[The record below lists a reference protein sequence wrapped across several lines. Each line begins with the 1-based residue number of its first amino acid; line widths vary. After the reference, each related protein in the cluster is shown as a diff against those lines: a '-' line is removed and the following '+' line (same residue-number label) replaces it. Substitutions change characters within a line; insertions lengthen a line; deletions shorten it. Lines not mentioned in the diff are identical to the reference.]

1 MFSGRTFIFC
11 TFLFN
16 GGALNMLRHV
26 VDMSVS
32 LIMSAP
38 AETT

>member
-11 TFLFN
+11 TFFN